1 MGDINSFPV
10 DPNSPIFVAKAI
22 LATTIAGGTA
32 GATLGVIRSANP
44 FAFSIN
50 MGVNGGIMG
59 LTFFGLREYL
69 ISPLL
74 LSASP
79 TLSHARRFHQLSEK
93 QLGKLPS
100 SPSPEAASISEMRT
114 ERFLDSGISGSL
126 AGGVLS
132 GATRGIRTVIPAAI
146 TTGLI
151 ALAGQAVVNQVRV
164 GRLKLLARRVGDMDG
179 TAPQGQGEMVSTID
193 ALDNPTAPT
202 TAASLPGRIMKGL
215 SHALPIRQL
224 SDEEYLA
231 TLEKK
236 KRDVAKRLGEIEVE
250 ELRLYEASQ
259 TGMAGTK

>member
-1 MGDINSFPV
+1 
-10 DPNSPIFVAKAI
+10 
-22 LATTIAGGTA
+22 
-32 GATLGVIRSANP
+32 
-44 FAFSIN
+44 
-50 MGVNGGIMG
+50 
-59 LTFFGLREYL
+59 
-69 ISPLL
+69 
-74 LSASP
+74 
-79 TLSHARRFHQLSEK
+79 
-93 QLGKLPS
+93 
-100 SPSPEAASISEMRT
+100 MRT

-179 TAPQGQGEMVSTID
+179 TAPRYIGYIGKSGSGEGEEGQGEMVSTID
-193 ALDNPTAPT
+193 ALDDPTAPT

-259 TGMAGTK
+259 TGVAGTK